1 VPDGCAIEDEGGGPV
16 HTFYNNDY
24 LITDQFPMVC
34 KGGILSK
41 KEITAREIIEIHAD
55 ILRDF
60 GGTSGIRDT
69 GTLDYVIYQVNR
81 SREVTRKSV
90 IILHGIATGHPF
102 VDGNKRTAFVAAD
115 NLVRDQGY
123 QISATD
129 EEVVSFMIE
138 VAEYKHTRE
147 SVEAWIKE
155 KTGL

>member
-1 VPDGCAIEDEGGGPV
+1 MKA
-16 HTFYNNDY
+16 
-24 LITDQFPMVC
+24 
-34 KGGILSK
+34 GILSE

-81 SREVTRKSV
+81 SRKVIRKSS

-123 QISATD
+123 LISATD

-147 SVEAWIKE
+147 SVETWLKE

>member
-1 VPDGCAIEDEGGGPV
+1 MKA
-16 HTFYNNDY
+16 
-24 LITDQFPMVC
+24 
-34 KGGILSK
+34 GILSE

-55 ILRDF
+55 ILKGFWRYICSTRYRNA
-60 GGTSGIRDT
+60 GLCALPGEPEQEK
-69 GTLDYVIYQVNR
+69 VI
-81 SREVTRKSV
+81 RKSS

-123 QISATD
+123 LISATD

-147 SVEAWIKE
+147 SVETWLKE
-155 KTGL
+155 DPGL

>member
-1 VPDGCAIEDEGGGPV
+1 MSE
-16 HTFYNNDY
+16 
-24 LITDQFPMVC
+24 
-34 KGGILSK
+34 

-81 SREVTRKSV
+81 SRKVIRKSS

-123 QISATD
+123 LISATD

-147 SVEAWIKE
+147 SVETWLKE

>member
-1 VPDGCAIEDEGGGPV
+1 
-16 HTFYNNDY
+16 
-24 LITDQFPMVC
+24 MVC
-34 KGGILSK
+34 KGGILSE

-81 SREVTRKSV
+81 SRKVIRKSA
-90 IILHGIATGHPF
+90 IILHGIATRHPF

-123 QISATD
+123 LISATD

-147 SVEAWIKE
+147 SVEAWLKE

>member
-1 VPDGCAIEDEGGGPV
+1 MSKNG
-16 HTFYNNDY
+16 
-24 LITDQFPMVC
+24 ITSQ
-34 KGGILSK
+34 
-41 KEITAREIIEIHAD
+41 EIIEIHAD

-60 GGTSGIRDT
+60 GGTPGIRDT
-69 GTLDYVIYQVNR
+69 GTLDYIIYQVNK
-81 SREVTRKSV
+81 SQKTLRKSA

-102 VDGNKRTAFVAAD
+102 IDGNKRTAFVAAD

-129 EEVVSFMIE
+129 DEVVSFMLE

-147 SVEAWIKE
+147 FVEAWLKE

>member
-1 VPDGCAIEDEGGGPV
+1 
-16 HTFYNNDY
+16 
-24 LITDQFPMVC
+24 MVC